1 MNKNSYY
8 DAVQLGHEIVKNRR
22 EQIAFQQSQKRYEE
36 EKRRSWIQFWIPTII
51 SLIALLRPELSSI
64 IKILINLCSNK

>member
-8 DAVQLGHEIVKNRR
+8 DAVQLGHQIAKNHR
-22 EQIAFQQSQKRYEE
+22 EQIESQQSQKRYEE

-51 SLIALLRPELSSI
+51 SLIALLRPEISKI
-64 IKILINLCSNK
+64 IEILTNLCSNK